1 MALAYIDD
9 TGIHLPDYPTVL
21 DHVKGIM
28 HDIYGDDLYIEADS
42 QDGQLCAAFASMMH
56 DTYALCGDVYNAFS
70 PSTAQGVG
78 LSSVVKINGIRRKTA
93 SYSTVDLR
101 IVGQVGTIVT
111 SGKAEDVAG
120 QKWLLPARVVIPA
133 EGEITVTAT
142 AEVMGDIRAAAGEI
156 TKIATPT
163 RGWQT
168 VNNPAAATAGA
179 PVEKDSELRGRQ
191 AISTAIPSQTPLE
204 ATKGAVARL
213 SGVTRSAGYENDTNE
228 TDERGIPAHSIAV
241 VAEGGDTA
249 QIAEAIFAKKTPG
262 CLRARRIRRTFANPV
277 FPCDGHARLCA
288 GHAQGAFRLSFIHRR
303 YHPQEPRRVHQY
315 ARHRRKAVREPP
327 VYPYKRSRRRNLLRR
342 IHRDRYEPGSA
353 RRRKYRRGVQRR
365 SLLHGGRHRGDCYMS
380 ADDYLALITSEHRH
394 RPKFEAVVAGL
405 AGPFVEMQAML
416 ERMRTLHDID
426 TATGVHLD
434 RAGEWIG
441 RSRYVA
447 IPLENV
453 YFSWGVEGLGWNE
466 GYWKGKYDPDRSMVR
481 LSDDAYRTVLKA
493 KIGANRWDGTIPGA
507 YEVWRTAFADIGSVV
522 VIQDNQDM
530 SMLLGITGVRLDNVM
545 RQLILQRYIDLKPE
559 GVRISYYAVSNSGAP
574 LFAWNCD
581 SEGLAGWAKGAWP
594 EKILP
599 FSP

>member
-249 QIAEAIFAKKTPG
+249 QIAEAIFAAPT
-262 CLRARRIRRTFANPV
+262 ARRLSPCATNTANLRKSGFSVRRTCPSMRGSRSGR
-277 FPCDGHARLCA
+277 FPAI
-288 GHAQGAFRLSFIHRR
+288 F
-303 YHPQEPRRVHQY
+303 HPQAIP
-315 ARHRRKAVREPP
+315 
-327 VYPYKRSRRRNLLRR
+327 
-342 IHRDRYEPGSA
+342 SA
-353 RRRKYRRGVQRR
+353 RTSPRTSIR
-365 SLLHGGRHRGDCYMS
+365 SAS
-380 ADDYLALITSEHRH
+380 AKSCT
-394 RPKFEAVVAGL
+394 
-405 AGPFVEMQAML
+405 
-416 ERMRTLHDID
+416 
-426 TATGVHLD
+426 
-434 RAGEWIG
+434 
-441 RSRYVA
+441 
-447 IPLENV
+447 
-453 YFSWGVEGLGWNE
+453 
-466 GYWKGKYDPDRSMVR
+466 
-481 LSDDAYRTVLKA
+481 
-493 KIGANRWDGTIPGA
+493 
-507 YEVWRTAFADIGSVV
+507 
-522 VIQDNQDM
+522 
-530 SMLLGITGVRLDNVM
+530 
-545 RQLILQRYIDLKPE
+545 
-559 GVRISYYAVSNSGAP
+559 
-574 LFAWNCD
+574 
-581 SEGLAGWAKGAWP
+581 
-594 EKILP
+594 
-599 FSP
+599 

>member
-9 TGIHLPDYPTVL
+9 TGIHLPDYPAVL
-21 DHVKGIM
+21 DHVQGIM
-28 HDIYGDDLYIEADS
+28 RGIYGDDLYLEADS

-78 LSSVVKINGIRRKTA
+78 LSSVVKINGIRRKAA

-101 IVGQVGTIVT
+101 VVGQVGTIVT
-111 SGKAEDVAG
+111 GGKAEDVAG
-120 QKWLLPARVVIPA
+120 QKWLLPAQVVIPA

-262 CLRARRIRRTFANPV
+262 CGTYGTTTVSVRDEYGEPSQIRFFRATDMPVYALVTLRALSGYLSSTGDTIRKNLAAYINTLGIGEKLYVSRLYTPINAVAAETFYVESIEIGTSPGVLAAENIAV
-277 FPCDGHARLCA
+277 
-288 GHAQGAFRLSFIHRR
+288 AF
-303 YHPQEPRRVHQY
+303 
-315 ARHRRKAVREPP
+315 
-327 VYPYKRSRRRNLLRR
+327 N
-342 IHRDRYEPGSA
+342 
-353 RRRKYRRGVQRR
+353 
-365 SLLHGGRHRGDCYMS
+365 
-380 ADDYLALITSEHRH
+380 
-394 RPKFEAVVAGL
+394 AVVSCT
-405 AGPFVEMQAML
+405 VE
-416 ERMRTLHDID
+416 DIEVI
-426 TATGVHLD
+426 AT
-434 RAGEWIG
+434 
-441 RSRYVA
+441 
-447 IPLENV
+447 
-453 YFSWGVEGLGWNE
+453 
-466 GYWKGKYDPDRSMVR
+466 
-481 LSDDAYRTVLKA
+481 
-493 KIGANRWDGTIPGA
+493 
-507 YEVWRTAFADIGSVV
+507 
-522 VIQDNQDM
+522 
-530 SMLLGITGVRLDNVM
+530 
-545 RQLILQRYIDLKPE
+545 
-559 GVRISYYAVSNSGAP
+559 
-574 LFAWNCD
+574 
-581 SEGLAGWAKGAWP
+581 
-594 EKILP
+594 
-599 FSP
+599 

>member
-1 MALAYIDD
+1 
-9 TGIHLPDYPTVL
+9 
-21 DHVKGIM
+21 
-28 HDIYGDDLYIEADS
+28 
-42 QDGQLCAAFASMMH
+42 
-56 DTYALCGDVYNAFS
+56 
-70 PSTAQGVG
+70 
-78 LSSVVKINGIRRKTA
+78 
-93 SYSTVDLR
+93 
-101 IVGQVGTIVT
+101 
-111 SGKAEDVAG
+111 
-120 QKWLLPARVVIPA
+120 
-133 EGEITVTAT
+133 
-142 AEVMGDIRAAAGEI
+142 
-156 TKIATPT
+156 
-163 RGWQT
+163 
-168 VNNPAAATAGA
+168 
-179 PVEKDSELRGRQ
+179 
-191 AISTAIPSQTPLE
+191 
-204 ATKGAVARL
+204 
-213 SGVTRSAGYENDTNE
+213 
-228 TDERGIPAHSIAV
+228 
-241 VAEGGDTA
+241 
-249 QIAEAIFAKKTPG
+249 
-262 CLRARRIRRTFANPV
+262 
-277 FPCDGHARLCA
+277 
-288 GHAQGAFRLSFIHRR
+288 
-303 YHPQEPRRVHQY
+303 
-315 ARHRRKAVREPP
+315 
-327 VYPYKRSRRRNLLRR
+327 
-342 IHRDRYEPGSA
+342 
-353 RRRKYRRGVQRR
+353 
-365 SLLHGGRHRGDCYMS
+365 MS

-426 TATGVHLD
+426 MATGVHLD

-466 GYWKGKYDPDRSMVR
+466 GYWKGKYDPDRGMVR

-530 SMLLGITGVRLDNVM
+530 SMILGITGVRLDNVM

-581 SEGLAGWAKGAWP
+581 SEGLAGCAKGAWP

>member
-70 PSTAQGVG
+70 PSTAQGAG

-111 SGKAEDVAG
+111 GGKAEDVAG

-168 VNNPAAATAGA
+168 VNNPAAATTGA

-262 CLRARRIRRTFANPV
+262 CGTYGTTTVSVRDEYGEPSQIRFFRATDMPVYARVTLRALSGYLSSTGDTIRKNLAAYINTLGIGEKLYVSRLYTPINAVATETFYVESIEIGTSPGVLAAENIAV
-277 FPCDGHARLCA
+277 
-288 GHAQGAFRLSFIHRR
+288 AF
-303 YHPQEPRRVHQY
+303 
-315 ARHRRKAVREPP
+315 
-327 VYPYKRSRRRNLLRR
+327 N
-342 IHRDRYEPGSA
+342 
-353 RRRKYRRGVQRR
+353 
-365 SLLHGGRHRGDCYMS
+365 
-380 ADDYLALITSEHRH
+380 
-394 RPKFEAVVAGL
+394 AVVSCT
-405 AGPFVEMQAML
+405 VE
-416 ERMRTLHDID
+416 DIEVI
-426 TATGVHLD
+426 AT
-434 RAGEWIG
+434 
-441 RSRYVA
+441 
-447 IPLENV
+447 
-453 YFSWGVEGLGWNE
+453 
-466 GYWKGKYDPDRSMVR
+466 
-481 LSDDAYRTVLKA
+481 
-493 KIGANRWDGTIPGA
+493 
-507 YEVWRTAFADIGSVV
+507 
-522 VIQDNQDM
+522 
-530 SMLLGITGVRLDNVM
+530 
-545 RQLILQRYIDLKPE
+545 
-559 GVRISYYAVSNSGAP
+559 
-574 LFAWNCD
+574 
-581 SEGLAGWAKGAWP
+581 
-594 EKILP
+594 
-599 FSP
+599 

>member
-9 TGIHLPDYPTVL
+9 TGIHLPDYPAVL
-21 DHVKGIM
+21 DHVQGIM
-28 HDIYGDDLYIEADS
+28 RGIYGDDLYLEADS

-78 LSSVVKINGIRRKTA
+78 LSSVVKINGIRRKAA

-101 IVGQVGTIVT
+101 VVGQVGTIVT
-111 SGKAEDVAG
+111 GGKAEDVAG
-120 QKWLLPARVVIPA
+120 QKWLLPAQVVIPT

-262 CLRARRIRRTFANPV
+262 CGTYGTTTVSVRDEYGEPSQIRFFRATDMPVYARVTLRALSGYLSSTGDTIRKNLAAYINTLGIGEKLYVSRLYTPINAVAAETFYVESIEIGTSPGVLAAENIAV
-277 FPCDGHARLCA
+277 
-288 GHAQGAFRLSFIHRR
+288 AF
-303 YHPQEPRRVHQY
+303 
-315 ARHRRKAVREPP
+315 
-327 VYPYKRSRRRNLLRR
+327 N
-342 IHRDRYEPGSA
+342 
-353 RRRKYRRGVQRR
+353 
-365 SLLHGGRHRGDCYMS
+365 
-380 ADDYLALITSEHRH
+380 
-394 RPKFEAVVAGL
+394 AVVSCT
-405 AGPFVEMQAML
+405 VE
-416 ERMRTLHDID
+416 DIEVI
-426 TATGVHLD
+426 AT
-434 RAGEWIG
+434 
-441 RSRYVA
+441 
-447 IPLENV
+447 
-453 YFSWGVEGLGWNE
+453 
-466 GYWKGKYDPDRSMVR
+466 
-481 LSDDAYRTVLKA
+481 
-493 KIGANRWDGTIPGA
+493 
-507 YEVWRTAFADIGSVV
+507 
-522 VIQDNQDM
+522 
-530 SMLLGITGVRLDNVM
+530 
-545 RQLILQRYIDLKPE
+545 
-559 GVRISYYAVSNSGAP
+559 
-574 LFAWNCD
+574 
-581 SEGLAGWAKGAWP
+581 
-594 EKILP
+594 
-599 FSP
+599 